1 MTLLSGKN
9 GVKIMTDQK
18 LIRQLQTAISL
29 LVDVNRELQQRQV
42 KVVVSSNGRL
52 AKAPSEKNDP
62 LEFYVNC
69 CAMKQNAE
77 ITAAELFYAYKNWC
91 LSNGS
96 LSRGRRPFLDAIAQL
111 GAPDGITG
119 VIRGKSYTFKNLALK
134 TK

>member
-1 MTLLSGKN
+1 
-9 GVKIMTDQK
+9 MTDQE
-18 LIRQLQTAISL
+18 LIQQLQTAMSL
-29 LVDVNRELQQRQV
+29 LVDVNRELQQRQIK
-42 KVVVSSNGRL
+42 KVVVSSDGKL
-52 AKAPSEKNDP
+52 AKAPSVKNDP

-69 CAMKQNAE
+69 CTMKQNAE
-77 ITAAELFYAYKNWC
+77 ITAGELFYAYKDWC

-134 TK
+134 GK

>member
-1 MTLLSGKN
+1 LVK
-9 GVKIMTDQK
+9 GVEVMTDQE
-18 LIRQLQTAISL
+18 LIQQLQTAMSL
-29 LVDVNRELQQRQV
+29 LADVSRELQQRQN
-42 KVVVSSNGRL
+42 KVVVSSSVKL
-52 AKAPSEKNDP
+52 AKAPSVKNDP

-69 CAMKQNAE
+69 CVVKQNAE
-77 ITAAELFYAYKNWC
+77 IHAAELFYVYKDWC

-96 LSRGRRPFLDAIAQL
+96 LSRGRRPFFDAIAQL

>member
-1 MTLLSGKN
+1 
-9 GVKIMTDQK
+9 MTDQE
-18 LIRQLQTAISL
+18 LIQQLQTAISL
-29 LVDVNRELQQRQV
+29 LVDINRELHRRQI
-42 KVVVSSNGRL
+42 KVVVSRDGKL
-52 AKAPSEKNDP
+52 AKAPSVKNDP

-69 CAMKQNAE
+69 CVMKQNAE

-111 GAPDGITG
+111 GAADGITG
-119 VIRGKSYTFKNLALK
+119 VMRGKSYTFKNLALK